1 MTGRTV
7 RAAGG
12 VVTRAGEHGPEV
24 LLVHRPRYD
33 DWSLPK
39 GKADPGEAPTDT
51 AWREVLEETGYACRV
66 GPAILEV
73 GYRDHRDRP
82 KTVQYYAMHVERG
95 AFVPNDE
102 VDAVSWCSFEDA
114 DLRLSYPHDRDVLA
128 AARQVP
134 W

>member
-1 MTGRTV
+1 MSRRPV

-12 VVTRAGEHGPEV
+12 VVTRVGEHGPEV

-39 GKADPGEAPTDT
+39 GKAETGETPAAT
-51 AWREVLEETGYACRV
+51 ARREVLEETGYACRV
-66 GPAILEV
+66 GPPVLEV

-82 KTVQYYAMHVERG
+82 KTVRYYAMQVEAG

-102 VDAVSWCSFEDA
+102 VDAVAWCSFDDA
-114 DLRLSYPHDRDVLA
+114 ARRLSYPHDRDVLA
-128 AARQVP
+128 AAREVP